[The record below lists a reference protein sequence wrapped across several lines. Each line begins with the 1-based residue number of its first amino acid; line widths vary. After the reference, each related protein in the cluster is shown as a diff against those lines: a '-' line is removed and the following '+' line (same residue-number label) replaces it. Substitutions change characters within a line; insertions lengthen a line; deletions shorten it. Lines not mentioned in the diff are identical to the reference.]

1 MNEEVKNKLERI
13 EILKDVYLE
22 MSKDCSENMKQVDTQ
37 DLKAFY
43 NRSKLRYL
51 AKIDVLDEVIRILK
65 YDY

>member
-1 MNEEVKNKLERI
+1 MNKEVKNKLEKI
-13 EILKDVYLE
+13 EALKEVYSE
-22 MSKDCSENMKQVDTQ
+22 MSRECEEDRKRVNTQ

-51 AKIDVLDEVIRILK
+51 AKINVLDEVIRILK